1 MWKYVLVFGVAI
13 AILVIASVGR
23 IPGTERQLATSE
35 ETRAAAAQS
44 NIPKYTRQQAISMVA
59 DHIRES
65 CATPDAYLSHL
76 DKFTATWLREP
87 RTNDFYERGMREWTV
102 NDPLTGAFWR
112 LYEDSG
118 EIRSVI
124 GGVLDTC

>member
-1 MWKYVLVFGVAI
+1 MLKYVIVFGAAI

-35 ETRAAAAQS
+35 ETRAAATLA
-44 NIPKYTRQQAISMVA
+44 NTPTYTRHQAISMVA
-59 DHIRES
+59 DYIRES
-65 CATPDAYLSHL
+65 CATPDEYLSHL
-76 DKFTATWLREP
+76 DRFTATWLRQP
-87 RTNDFYERGMREWTV
+87 RTNDFYERDMREWTV
-102 NDPLTGAFWR
+102 SDPLTGAFWR

-118 EIRSVI
+118 EVRSII

>member
-1 MWKYVLVFGVAI
+1 MLKYAIVFGVAI

-35 ETRAAAAQS
+35 ETRATATLA
-44 NIPKYTRQQAISMVA
+44 NTPKYTRQQAISMVA
-59 DHIRES
+59 EHISES
-65 CATPDAYLSHL
+65 CATPDEYLSHI

-87 RTNDFYERGMREWTV
+87 RTDDFYEREMREWTV

-118 EIRSVI
+118 EIRSII

>member
-1 MWKYVLVFGVAI
+1 MWKYVLVFGIAI

-35 ETRAAAAQS
+35 ETRAAATLA
-44 NIPKYTRQQAISMVA
+44 NTPKYTRQQAISMVA

-65 CATPDAYLSHL
+65 CDTPDKYLSHI

-87 RTNDFYERGMREWTV
+87 RTDDFYERGKREWTV
-102 NDPLTGAFWR
+102 NDPLTGAIWR

-118 EIRSVI
+118 DIRSVI

>member
-1 MWKYVLVFGVAI
+1 MLKYVIVFGAAI

-35 ETRAAAAQS
+35 ETRAAATLA
-44 NIPKYTRQQAISMVA
+44 NTPTYTRHQAISMVA

-65 CATPDAYLSHL
+65 CATPDEYLSHL
-76 DKFTATWLREP
+76 DRFTATWLRQP
-87 RTNDFYERGMREWTV
+87 RTNDFYERDMREWTV
-102 NDPLTGAFWR
+102 SDPLTGAFWR

-118 EIRSVI
+118 EVRSII